1 MLTKHA
7 LHFVRN
13 KILTICQLL
22 IPLAFTI
29 IALVVIKTMPE
40 GDNQPSLRLDMSK
53 FLSPVV
59 AFGVGRGSTKDVDLA
74 NAYAETLNSISS
86 LQLVNVSQLSK
97 YDNASSPVDQ
107 YIIDF
112 GTSNLAK
119 YNRHF
124 MIALDFF
131 TSAATS
137 FDGVRATAYFSNQA
151 YHASAVSLN
160 AIDNAVYRQAMRNS
174 SANIVT
180 ANHPMPERAVDT
192 MKHPISISL
201 DGFGIAI
208 NVVYGM
214 SFLVSSF
221 VLFLIRE
228 RSSKAK
234 HSQFVSGVNTI
245 VFWTSTLIWDLVNYV
260 IPCVGILVVLAA
272 FQMDQYVGNGRWAE
286 IFLLFL
292 LYGWAVLPLMY
303 LLSFIFK
310 VPSTG
315 FIWLTILNIISG
327 NWPSIHLFSVE
338 VCI

>member
-22 IPLAFTI
+22 IPLVFTI

-53 FLSPVV
+53 FVSPVV
-59 AFGVGRGSTKDVDLA
+59 AFGVGHGSTKDVDLA
-74 NAYAETLNSISS
+74 NAYAETLNLVPS
-86 LQLVNVSQLSK
+86 LHLVNVSQLPE
-97 YDNASSPVDQ
+97 YDNASNPVDQ
-107 YIIDF
+107 YIIDY
-112 GTSNLAK
+112 GTRNLAK
-119 YNRHF
+119 YNRNF

-131 TSAATS
+131 ADAAPSSDAT
-137 FDGVRATAYFSNQA
+137 RATAYFSNQA

-160 AIDNAVYRQAMRNS
+160 AIDNAIYRQAVGNS
-174 SANIVT
+174 SASIVT
-180 ANHPMPERAVDT
+180 ANHPMPERAIDT
-192 MKHPISISL
+192 MKNRISISL
-201 DGFGIAI
+201 DGFGIAL

-234 HSQFVSGVNTI
+234 HSQFVSGVNTV
-245 VFWTSTLIWDLVNYV
+245 VFWTATLIWDMVNYL
-260 IPCVGILVVLAA
+260 IPCVGILVALAA
-272 FQMDQYVGNGRWAE
+272 FRMDQYVGNGRWAE
-286 IFLLFL
+286 IFLFFL

-327 NWPSIHLFSVE
+327 NWS
-338 VCI
+338 